1 MNLLPKNLLGK
12 GNGAQS
18 FIIAGILGIAAAY
31 VVAKS
36 NILSGTPFNISSPAV
51 TAQAMQ
57 AAGMMPVYSRGFPDQ
72 SIKHN
77 VVPSASMGIEMQV
90 PFDSSG
96 RWSKVTGAYDRCDAL
111 IWP

>member
-1 MNLLPKNLLGK
+1 MNLLPKNLFGK

-18 FIIAGILGIAAAY
+18 FIVAGILGIAAAY

-36 NILSGTPFNISSPAV
+36 NILGGTPFNITGQPPV

-57 AAGMMPVYSRGFPDQ
+57 AAGMMPVFSRGFPDQ

-96 RWSKVTGAYDRCDAL
+96 RWSKVTGAYDRCDAQ
-111 IWP
+111 IF